1 MTDELREEAKKM
13 ASTDDPL
20 IEAEKAAGFGDL
32 GLEDLDIPIPPD
44 VATSD
49 EVEDTFDFDTA
60 FRFSFVGVGQG
71 GSRLAESFY
80 KLGYRRVAAINTT
93 LQDLTAISIPDKNKL
108 DIGGGGAGKD
118 PAVAAAAISD
128 KDEDVY
134 DVLKRAWGRST
145 DYALVCLGAGG
156 GTGAGASCK
165 VIEIARRLME
175 ENGRP
180 VRVGVIVALPKNSEG
195 QKPAKNALYTVEQ
208 LSALDVSPAVILD
221 NERIRELYDPVPS
234 KEYPLANSSI
244 AKYLHLFN
252 RLGAQ
257 DSEHTTFDRAD
268 LSKLLDSGVVA
279 FGAQKITSW
288 SNAADISSAIRQQLR
303 KNILASVDLTEG
315 RQAGLLFVMDREV
328 YGQIKSSTL
337 DHGFEMLSR
346 ILGEDSIVYR
356 GVYPGG
362 GAGLTALTMISELK
376 WPKSRLL
383 ELAKIA
389 GVDKQ
394 AVENWL
400 GV

>member
-1 MTDELREEAKKM
+1 MSSDLNDDAPEELNPTSEVPE
-13 ASTDDPL
+13 D
-20 IEAEKAAGFGDL
+20 GFDDL
-32 GLEDLDIPIPPD
+32 GLEDLDIPIPPE
-44 VATSD
+44 TSTTD
-49 EVEDTFDFDTA
+49 EVEDTFAFDTA
-60 FRFSFVGVGQG
+60 FKFSFVGVGQG
-71 GSRLAESFY
+71 GSRIAESFY

-93 LQDLTAISIPDKNKL
+93 LQDLTAISIPNANKL

-118 PAVAAAAISD
+118 PSVASAAIED

-134 DVLKRAWGRST
+134 DVLKRAWGRDT
-145 DYALVCLGAGG
+145 DYAIVCLGAGG
-156 GTGAGASCK
+156 GTGAGATTK

-180 VRVGVIVALPKNSEG
+180 IRVGVIVALPKNSEG
-195 QKPAKNALYTVEQ
+195 QKPAKNAIYTVQ
-208 LSALDVSPAVILD
+208 HLAAMGVSPAVILD

-252 RLGAQ
+252 RLAAQ

-268 LSKLLDSGVVA
+268 YATLLDSGVVA
-279 FGAQKITSW
+279 FGAQKISEW
-288 SNAADISSAIRQQLR
+288 GNAADISSAIRQQLR
-303 KNILASVDLTEG
+303 KNILASVDLTAG
-315 RQAGLLFVMDREV
+315 RKAGLLFVMDREV

-337 DHGFEMLSR
+337 DHGFEMLNR
-346 ILGEDSIVYR
+346 ILGDDSIVYR

-362 GAGLTALTMISELK
+362 GAGLTALTMIGELA
-376 WPKSRLL
+376 WPRERLL

-389 GVDKQ
+389 GIDKDTIK
-394 AVENWL
+394 NWL